1 MFLLK
6 EINLEMGQA
15 EYEMFQDIPANVNGS
30 KNLCNGIP
38 FENFSY
44 FLEMQLARQFQKIN
58 QYDTPTKVFIFYHDK
73 LPVGYICIRT
83 EIDEDWKN
91 WSGNIYYAI
100 RKSERNKG
108 LGTKMLGYA
117 LKECKKLGIN
127 PVFIKASAGNVGSQK
142 VIENNKGLLLR
153 VGQHGGRWYKIDL

>member
-15 EYEMFQDIPANVNGS
+15 EYEMFQDIPANENGS

-73 LPVGYICIRT
+73 LI
-83 EIDEDWKN
+83 
-91 WSGNIYYAI
+91 
-100 RKSERNKG
+100 
-108 LGTKMLGYA
+108 
-117 LKECKKLGIN
+117 
-127 PVFIKASAGNVGSQK
+127 
-142 VIENNKGLLLR
+142 
-153 VGQHGGRWYKIDL
+153 